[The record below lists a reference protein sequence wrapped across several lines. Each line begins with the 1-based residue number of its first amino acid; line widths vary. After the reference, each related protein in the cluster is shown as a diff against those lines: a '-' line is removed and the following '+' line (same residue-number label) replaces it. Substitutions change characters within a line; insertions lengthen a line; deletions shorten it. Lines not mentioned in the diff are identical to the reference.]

1 MSDDWQIITIVGIV
15 IFIIAIITVVYFK
28 RKDNEEYPGLLEAL
42 GGRDNLLQVEL
53 NGSRINLSLNNK
65 KEMDREQVKQNGVS
79 AIVMQSKKITLV
91 VGHGSKKIF
100 KYLSDQLKQKEA

>member
-15 IFIIAIITVVYFK
+15 IFIIAIIAVVYLR

-91 VGHGSKKIF
+91 VGRGSKKIF
-100 KYLSDQLKQKEA
+100 KYLSDQLK